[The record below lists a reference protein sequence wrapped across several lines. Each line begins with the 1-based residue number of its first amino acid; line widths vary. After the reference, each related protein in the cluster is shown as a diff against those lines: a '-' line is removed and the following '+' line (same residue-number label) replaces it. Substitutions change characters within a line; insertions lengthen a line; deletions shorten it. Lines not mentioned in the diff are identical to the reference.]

1 MSPPLLLALCVAAFA
16 FFLRALRMPF
26 PLALAAAA
34 IVSGVAGTFD
44 FPFRH
49 LVEGGFGYLN
59 LTLALF
65 AGAWFGQVSRQAG
78 LADGF
83 AQGLVRLT
91 RARPALNL
99 GALAVLLYAAGM
111 FTGLAG
117 VAVLTG
123 GVFAAPVLRRLGLAP
138 HDAAAFIA
146 LLATCGMIAP
156 PVNLPAMMIA
166 DGVNMPFLNFDRTL
180 FLISVPVALFTVALF
195 ARRCAAPGDGEHRDP
210 GNDAPARSA
219 WLGAAPLVFALG
231 FWLVLRLLP
240 DRVYDPG
247 VPAVLV
253 VTALLMLPLLGLR
266 AARTSVAA
274 AFSGTPLYLAA
285 ALIAIGMLVQIMT
298 LTGMRGWL
306 VIQTMASDAP
316 WLQLLLIALPIA
328 GGVLTSAGAANI
340 LGVPFAFA
348 FIHQDM
354 IINVSALSSIAAISE
369 FMPPTAIGAA
379 LAGYVAG
386 ETNLLRIARSALP
399 SLALLFAISMALI
412 LFARPL
418 ARLLTST

>member
-1 MSPPLLLALCVAAFA
+1 MSPPLLLALCVVV
-16 FFLRALRMPF
+16 FLLAMLRMPF

-34 IVSGVAGTFD
+34 IVSGIAGTLE

-59 LTLALF
+59 LIIALF
-65 AGAWFGQVSRQAG
+65 AGAWFGQVARQAG

-83 AQGLVRLT
+83 AQGLLRLT
-91 RARPALNL
+91 RARPVLNL

-117 VAVLTG
+117 VAVLTVG
-123 GVFAAPVLRRLGLAP
+123 AFAAPVLRRLGLAP
-138 HDAAAFIA
+138 HDAAGFIA

-166 DGVNMPFLNFDRTL
+166 DGVNMPFLNFDRSL
-180 FLISVPVALFTVALF
+180 YLISVPVALFTVALY
-195 ARRCAAPGDGEHRDP
+195 ARRCAAPGDGGQRDP
-210 GNDAPARSA
+210 GGDPRVHSA
-219 WLGAAPLVFALG
+219 WLGAAPLALVLG

-247 VPAVLV
+247 VPAVLG
-253 VTALLMLPLLGLR
+253 VTALLMLPLLGTR
-266 AARTSVAA
+266 TARISISAAC
-274 AFSGTPLYLAA
+274 SGTPLYLAA
-285 ALIAIGMLVQIMT
+285 ALIAVGMLVQIMT

-316 WLQLLLIALPIA
+316 WLLLLTLPIA
-328 GGVLTSAGAANI
+328 GGVLTSAGAANV

-386 ETNLLRIARSALP
+386 EANLLRIARSALP
-399 SLALLFAISMALI
+399 SLALLFALGMALI
-412 LFARPL
+412 VFAKPL
-418 ARLLTST
+418 ARFLTSS